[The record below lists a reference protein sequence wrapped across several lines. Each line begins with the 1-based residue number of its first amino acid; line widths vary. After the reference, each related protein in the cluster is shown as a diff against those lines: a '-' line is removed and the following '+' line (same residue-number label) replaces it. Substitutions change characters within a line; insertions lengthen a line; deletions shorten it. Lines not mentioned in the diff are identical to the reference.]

1 VFSQIH
7 NMRKISAL
15 SLLLW
20 LCACPAVLAEE
31 LTGILIIEIEG
42 LTGNSG
48 NVHIAVYDSDAT
60 WLSED
65 TVLERTVTIADA
77 LDGDLVRT
85 ELHLPLGTYA
95 VTAFYDA
102 DNDDEL
108 DTNFLGQPREP
119 VAMSNNAVGGK
130 FGPPSY
136 DDAAFVL
143 GAEPLIQHMTI
154 KQL

>member
-1 VFSQIH
+1 
-7 NMRKISAL
+7 MLPLLRKISAL
-15 SLLLW
+15 SLGLW
-20 LCACPAVLAEE
+20 LCSCPVALGEG
-31 LTGILIIEIEG
+31 LTGILIVEIAG
-42 LTGNSG
+42 LKGNTGD
-48 NVHIAVYDSDAT
+48 VHIAVYDSDAT

-65 TVLERTVTIADA
+65 AVLERTVTVADA

-95 VTAFYDA
+95 VSAFYDA
-102 DNDDEL
+102 DSDGEL
-108 DTNFLGQPREP
+108 DTNFLGQPSEP

-154 KQL
+154 RQ